1 MRRADSLA
9 DELGKVIGLDTSYDV
24 VIIGGG
30 VVGSS
35 IAYFLSANPDF
46 NGRIAVIERDPYY
59 SASSSSLSTSAI
71 RQQFGTPPNIAMS
84 QFSIGFLREAD
95 TRLAIDDERADI
107 GLHEPGYLVLA
118 TPERAEAQL
127 AKNRIQRGMGVDVE
141 LIEQTDLARRF
152 SWLNTEDL
160 ALASLGLGGEGWFDG
175 PGLMQA
181 FRRKARAQGVDYR
194 AATVTGLVMASPRK
208 VGGVVLDNGEQLSA
222 GTVINAAG
230 PWSAGIARM
239 AGIDLPVVP
248 SKRCVFVFETPEKI
262 ENCPFIFDT
271 SGFWLRPEGQ
281 LFLCGVPP
289 ARENEPD
296 DFGLDVDYDLFDD
309 VIWPALAHRVPGF
322 EQLRM
327 LRAWAGLYEYNTFD
341 HSGIIGRHPEVSN
354 LLLATGFSGHGMMH
368 AAATGSGV
376 SDLIA
381 YGEYRSVDL
390 SAFRYERIADNQPI
404 EEHVY

>member
-1 MRRADSLA
+1 MSAN
-9 DELGKVIGLDTSYDV
+9 YDV
-24 VIIGGG
+24 VIVGGG

-46 NGRIAVIERDPYY
+46 DGSIAVIERDPYY
-59 SASSSSLSTSAI
+59 TASSSSLSTSAI

-84 QFSIGFLREAD
+84 KFSLDFLREVG
-95 TRLAIDDERADI
+95 TRLAVGGEPADI

-118 TPERAEAQL
+118 TPERAEAQR
-127 AKNRIQRGMGVDVE
+127 AKNRVQRDMGVDIE
-141 LIEQTDLARRF
+141 LIEQADLARRF
-152 SWLNTEDL
+152 PWLNTQDL
-160 ALASLGLGGEGWFDG
+160 ALGSFGRGCEGWFDG

-181 FRRKARAQGVDYR
+181 FRRKARAQKVDYR
-194 AATVTGLVMASPRK
+194 AATVTGLTMANRK
-208 VGGVVLDNGEQLSA
+208 RVGEVVLDNGERLSA

-239 AGIDLPVVP
+239 AGTHLPVVP
-248 SKRCVFVFETPEKI
+248 SKRCVFVFESPARI
-262 ENCPFIFDT
+262 DNCPFVFDT

-281 LFLCGVPP
+281 LFLCGIPP
-289 ARENEPD
+289 VRENDPD
-296 DFGLDVDYDLFDD
+296 DFGLDVDYDLFDEL
-309 VIWPALAHRVPGF
+309 IWPALAHRVPGF

-341 HSGIIGRHPEVSN
+341 HSGIIGPHPEIPNFV
-354 LLLATGFSGHGMMH
+354 LATGFSGHGMMH

-381 YGEYRSVDL
+381 YGEYRSIDL
-390 SAFRYERIADNQPI
+390 SPFRYERIANNQPI